1 MSKHCLHVI
10 AILFAAVALLTAC
23 AEKTVTP
30 ANEVVIYTSVDQIY
44 TEPIFK
50 AFEEKSG
57 VRVKAVYD
65 VEAAKTTG
73 LVARIEAEKDRPQ
86 ADVFWNGEFAQT
98 LNLAGKGLFEAY
110 KSPSASDIPDRFKDA
125 SGYWASVG
133 GRARIFLVNTDLL
146 KPENYPTSLNDMLD
160 ARWDAN
166 TVGIANPLFGTTA
179 TQAAA
184 LYATLGAEKSLA
196 FFKALRTRGVRVVDG
211 NSVVR
216 DMVVRGELAFGLTD
230 TDDAAS
236 AIEKKAPV
244 KIVAPD
250 QNQGGTLIVP
260 STVGLLAGAPHPAQA
275 RALIDYLLSAST
287 EGALLRAGA
296 CQPSVRTEGAPPVES
311 AFASI
316 KAMNVSLQD
325 VQAKLPQALD
335 ELREVFMK

>member
-1 MSKHCLHVI
+1 MSQHRRHFI
-10 AILFAAVALLTAC
+10 SFLFAAIVVLPAC
-23 AEKTVTP
+23 GEKTAAP
-30 ANEVVIYTSVDQIY
+30 ANEVVIYTSVDQVY
-44 TEPIFK
+44 SEPVFK

-57 VRVKAVYD
+57 IRVKAVYD

-73 LVARIEAEKDRPQ
+73 LVARLEAEKSRPQ

-98 LNLAGKGLFEAY
+98 LNLAEKGLFEAY
-110 KSPSASDIPDRFKDA
+110 KSPSASDISERFKDA

-133 GRARIFLVNTDLL
+133 GRARIFLINTNLL
-146 KPENYPTSLNDMLD
+146 KPENYPTSLDDMLD
-160 ARWDAN
+160 ARWEAN
-166 TVGIANPLFGTTA
+166 TVGMANPLFGTTA

-184 LYATLGAEKSLA
+184 LYATLGAEKTLA
-196 FFKALRTRGVRVVDG
+196 FYKALHARGVRVVDG

-236 AIEKKAPV
+236 ALERKAPV

-250 QNQGGTLIVP
+250 QDKGGTLIVP
-260 STVGLLAGAPHPAQA
+260 STVGLLAGAPHPSQA
-275 RALIDYLLSAST
+275 RAMIDYLLSKST
-287 EGALLRAGA
+287 ETALLRAGG
-296 CQPSVRTEGAPPVES
+296 CQTSVRTEGAPPVDA
-311 AFASI
+311 AFGSI

-325 VQAKLPQALD
+325 VQAKLPQALG